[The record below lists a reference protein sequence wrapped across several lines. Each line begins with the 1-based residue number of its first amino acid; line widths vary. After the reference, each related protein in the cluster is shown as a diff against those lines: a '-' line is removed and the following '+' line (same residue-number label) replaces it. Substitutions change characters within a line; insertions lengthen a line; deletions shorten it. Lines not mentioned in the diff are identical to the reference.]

1 MSNSFNP
8 NDHTNKTRTL
18 KTANV
23 SDEVQDLSALT
34 LPELETI
41 FARELEEADHLLAE
55 ADCLSRRS
63 TVSLYRAGRVLSAI
77 KAKLKLGG
85 NWTKWQKDHK
95 VGVTSAWQAIQLFE
109 RSSEGAVSKLTRTQA
124 LIKFN
129 ITKPK
134 PASVAKGVTTR
145 KCDKKV
151 APEKG
156 IKLFA
161 CDSQEVEEQPT
172 TDDAPVVQPQKSPEP
187 EIPAT
192 EPEAPAQ
199 PETTEATIPSQKAM
213 EYLHKINVK
222 LEELERGLTG
232 FEPDDHILSLINQ
245 AIATLQRL
253 RGDVP
258 ADIDAA

>member
-1 MSNSFNP
+1 MKKRDSKTIVKNNSISLIGGETEP
-8 NDHTNKTRTL
+8 
-18 KTANV
+18 
-23 SDEVQDLSALT
+23 QDLSGLT

-41 FARELEEADHLLAE
+41 FARELGEADHLLAE
-55 ADCLSRRS
+55 SDCLSRRS

-77 KAKLKLGG
+77 KEKLKLVG

-95 VGVTSAWQAIQLFE
+95 VGVTSAWQAIQLFQ
-109 RSSEGAVSKLTRTQA
+109 RASEEAVSKLTRTEA

-134 PASVAKGVTTR
+134 PASVAKGVTTK
-145 KCDKKV
+145 KCDQKT

-161 CDSQEVEEQPT
+161 GDGQEAVQQPST
-172 TDDAPVVQPQKSPEP
+172 NDAPVDRPEQSAEP
-187 EIPAT
+187 EIQAT
-192 EPEAPAQ
+192 EPEAPEQ
-199 PETTEATIPSQKAM
+199 PVTPGATIPVTTAM

-232 FEPDDHILSLINQ
+232 VKPDDFLLSLINH
-245 AIATLQRL
+245 AITILQRL